1 LPPED
6 PVTQQAPAPPGV
18 AQRAWLRLI
27 AFTTVPAVLLFAVGG
42 LTLWIV
48 TGSYANLPPP
58 EVLSLQIMW
67 VAGLGL
73 AAEVLSVAS
82 GLGVVYISGRESGL
96 DSWHALVAG
105 TACSCLLTLLAI
117 VVVLLV

>member
-1 LPPED
+1 MPDD
-6 PVTQQAPAPPGV
+6 PVTNQAPSQPSV

-27 AFTTVPAVLLFAVGG
+27 AFTVVSAVLVFAVGG
-42 LTLWIV
+42 VVLWIV
-48 TGSYANLPPP
+48 TGSYANLPPS
-58 EVLSLQIMW
+58 EVLSLQILW

-73 AAEVLSVAS
+73 AAEVLSVGS
-82 GLGVVYISGRESGL
+82 GLGVVYVSGRESGL

>member
-1 LPPED
+1 LLPED
-6 PVTQQAPAPPGV
+6 PVTHQAPTQPSV
-18 AQRAWLRLI
+18 ARRAWLRLI
-27 AFTTVPAVLLFAVGG
+27 AFTVVPALVVFAVGG
-42 LTLWIV
+42 LIV
-48 TGSYANLPPP
+48 WMVTDSYATLPPS
-58 EVLSLQIMW
+58 EVLSLQILW

-82 GLGVVYISGRESGL
+82 GLGVVYMSGRESGL